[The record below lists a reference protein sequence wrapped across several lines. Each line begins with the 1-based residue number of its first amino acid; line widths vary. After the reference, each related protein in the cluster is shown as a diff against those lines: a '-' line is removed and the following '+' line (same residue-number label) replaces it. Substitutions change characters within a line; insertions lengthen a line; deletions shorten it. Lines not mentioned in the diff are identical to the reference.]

1 MENSLVL
8 AVGLFAFV
16 MSATPGPNN
25 IMLLASGAQFGYKK
39 TLPHILGILIGIAL
53 LLFSVLFGLGVVF
66 KLYPVIY
73 DLLKVFGSIYLLW
86 LAWKIATSATQ
97 TSDNKEDHIK
107 GKPMSLFSAVVFQF
121 INPKA
126 WAMAITAVSTFTLPG
141 EQYVA
146 SSILIMTAFALI
158 GFFSISFWAYLGV
171 ALQRLLTTVKRR
183 KYFNWLMGLCTAA
196 TLMLVLFD

>member
-1 MENSLVL
+1 MENSLIL

-39 TLPHILGILIGIAL
+39 TLPHIFGVVIGVAI
-53 LLFSVLFGLGVVF
+53 LLFSVLFGLGIVF
-66 KLYPVIY
+66 ELYPVIY

-86 LAWKIATSATQ
+86 LAWKIATAATHD
-97 TSDNKEDHIK
+97 SDSTKRHLK
-107 GKPMSLFSAVVFQF
+107 GKPMTLFSAIAFQF

-141 EQYVA
+141 KQYIA
-146 SSILIMTAFALI
+146 SSLLIMAAFALI

-196 TLMLVLFD
+196 TLILVLFD